1 MNIDLNTAAFQSY
14 QLAQQLVNH
23 YIAYKA
29 SPPSV
34 GDYAKEFYTY
44 LTSDIPH
51 EFDTLLQSLHT
62 TVGRLCANMAAGYGR
77 HNAANNAKILE
88 ASQNMENL
96 MRATGSGSYYGTRM
110 RTNLENFKVVCVS
123 PVDVVDQSF
132 KELDQYAKFVQ
143 MALTNSWGLP
153 LRLNQ
158 EDSDDAHFK
167 EMAEMKDEH
176 DAYEMMLFKMS
187 DVEKKR
193 TDKMS
198 KMSVYNEAYLIDLDP
213 FTPSKRSKK

>member
-34 GDYAKEFYTY
+34 GDYAKEFYAY

-88 ASQNMENL
+88 ASQSMENL

-110 RTNLENFKVVCVS
+110 RINLENFKVVCAS
-123 PVDVVDQSF
+123 PVDVVNQSF
-132 KELDQYAKFVQ
+132 TQLDQYAEFVQ
-143 MALTNSWGLP
+143 MALTDSWDGAGV
-153 LRLNQ
+153 NGGN
-158 EDSDDAHFK
+158 DADTKFK
-167 EMAEMKDEH
+167 EMEE
-176 DAYEMMLFKMS
+176 YEIMLKIS
-187 DVEKKR
+187 GIEKKR
-193 TDKMS
+193 NQLEKMS
-198 KMSVYNEAYLIDLDP
+198 AYNEAYLMDLDVTHP
-213 FTPSKRSKK
+213 KKKRNS